1 MAIWDNRA
9 TQRCALNDYHGER
22 RLLHRIT
29 IDEVKLQAAA
39 A

>member
-9 TQRCALNDYHGER
+9 THHCAVNDYHGEL

-29 IDEVKLQAAA
+29 IDGDVLSAAG
-39 A
+39 